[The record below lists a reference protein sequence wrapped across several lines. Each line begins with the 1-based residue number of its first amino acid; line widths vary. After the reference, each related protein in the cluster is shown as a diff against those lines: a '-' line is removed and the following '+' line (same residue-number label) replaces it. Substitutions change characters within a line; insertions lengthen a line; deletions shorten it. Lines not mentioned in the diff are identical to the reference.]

1 LCVASEIH
9 HFYIEL
15 FAVILVSALA
25 FYYILRAR
33 VLKDNFSLFVGI
45 GFLISGLID
54 MLHVIVSM
62 TLIENIDFLK
72 YFIPQ
77 TWFAGRFF
85 LSAMLLIAV
94 VKYSYT
100 SKEEDDLVNLDE
112 QYNIIQ
118 KINPTQNSKKNIISF
133 KENILY
139 KHCCKVAQLRHM
151 QFRISLYTFC
161 NKFLVNWTMYL

>member
-1 LCVASEIH
+1 MIPLIILTIISFDPFLWVASEIH

-100 SKEEDDLVNLDE
+100 SKEEEEDLVNLDK
-112 QYNIIQ
+112 QYDTDQ
-118 KINPTQNSKKNIISF
+118 KINPLKILKKMKKI
-133 KENILY
+133 
-139 KHCCKVAQLRHM
+139 
-151 QFRISLYTFC
+151 
-161 NKFLVNWTMYL
+161 

>member
-1 LCVASEIH
+1 MIPLLILTILSFDPSLWVASEIH

-54 MLHVIVSM
+54 MLHVIVSI
-62 TLIENIDFLK
+62 TQIENIDFLK

-85 LSAMLLIAV
+85 LSAMLLIAI
-94 VKYSYT
+94 VKYSYA
-100 SKEEDDLVNLDE
+100 SNEEDEDLVNLDE
-112 QYNIIQ
+112 HYNIIQ
-118 KINPTQNSKKNIISF
+118 K
-133 KENILY
+133 Y
-139 KHCCKVAQLRHM
+139 
-151 QFRISLYTFC
+151 
-161 NKFLVNWTMYL
+161 

>member
-1 LCVASEIH
+1 MIPLIILTILSFDPFLWVASEIH

-100 SKEEDDLVNLDE
+100 SKEEEEDLVNLDK
-112 QYNIIQ
+112 QYNIIKRSTAL
-118 KINPTQNSKKNIISF
+118 KILKKI
-133 KENILY
+133 
-139 KHCCKVAQLRHM
+139 
-151 QFRISLYTFC
+151 
-161 NKFLVNWTMYL
+161 